1 MKKVEAI
8 IRPEKFQA
16 LRVKLEEVGINGLT
30 VSEVA
35 GCGQQKGEE
44 GLFRG
49 QSFEIKLVPKVKVEM
64 ILETEQVDEVIKI
77 IQSICSTNQIG
88 DGKIFVYPV
97 EDAVRIRTGEAGVEA
112 IL

>member
-8 IRPEKFQA
+8 IRPEKFQS
-16 LRVKLEEVGINGLT
+16 LREKLEEVGINGLT

-35 GCGQQKGEE
+35 GCGQQKGEQ

-64 ILETEQVDEVIKI
+64 VVEAEHVDEIIKI
-77 IQSICSTNQIG
+77 VQSTCSTNQIG
-88 DGKIFVYPV
+88 DGKIFVYSI
-97 EDAVRIRTGEAGVEA
+97 EDAVRIRTGEAGLQA